1 MWGGAQWNRLAE
13 RLAPV
18 HDALVARLAPR
29 SGERWLDVATGNGA
43 VALRAARAGADV
55 TGLDL
60 SEALLDEAR
69 ESARAEGLA
78 VGFDLGDAQ
87 RLPYGDASF
96 DVVSSSFGVIFA
108 PDAGAAA
115 AELARVVRP
124 GGRLGL
130 TAWRPNGRMK
140 ALNERFAGRAPS
152 ADFGRWGRD
161 GGAEALLGDAFSLD
175 VSEQVWRLEGASPAE
190 LWDFMA
196 VAAPPTKALLD
207 LLDDD
212 ARRDYRAA
220 MLEYWEDFRTQD
232 GVSEPAPYVLVV
244 GRRR

>member
-1 MWGGAQWNRLAE
+1 
-13 RLAPV
+13 
-18 HDALVARLAPR
+18 
-29 SGERWLDVATGNGA
+29 
-43 VALRAARAGADV
+43 V
-55 TGLDL
+55 TGLDV
-60 SEALLDEAR
+60 SEALLDEAHER
-69 ESARAEGLA
+69 VRAEGLS

-87 RLPYGDASF
+87 RLPYADASF

-108 PDAGAAA
+108 PDAEAAA

-152 ADFGRWGRD
+152 ADIGRWGRE
-161 GGAEALLGDAFSLD
+161 GGAEALLGDVFSLD
-175 VSEQVWRLEGASPAE
+175 VSEHVWRLEGPSPAE

-212 ARRDYRAA
+212 ARRAYRAA
-220 MLEYWEDFRTQD
+220 MVEYWEGFRTEG
-232 GVSEPAPYVLVV
+232 GVSEPAAYVLVL
-244 GRRR
+244 GTRR